1 MTVIRLDIDPL
12 EQLLAAGMDVLILA
26 MTKGTLDEKGKKL
39 HDTLR
44 EMTKVLALAKFD
56 ARLPRPVNSA
66 GAAAPEEVMT

>member
-12 EQLLAAGMDVLILA
+12 EKLLEAGGEVLILA
-26 MTKGTLDEKGKKL
+26 MTKGTLDEKGRKL

-56 ARLPRPVNSA
+56 ARLPRPVS
-66 GAAAPEEVMT
+66 GGVTTTEETPA